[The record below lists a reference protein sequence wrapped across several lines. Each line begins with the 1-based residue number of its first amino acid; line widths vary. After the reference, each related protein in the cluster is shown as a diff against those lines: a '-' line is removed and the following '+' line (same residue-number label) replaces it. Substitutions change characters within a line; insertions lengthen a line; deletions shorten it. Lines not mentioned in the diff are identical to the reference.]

1 MPRCIVCNGY
11 YNPDDPASGTRCQRC
26 QSENANW
33 IRWQENEPVE
43 EGGLHGLLFFT
54 EQYFHLPFLVIFT
67 SLAFGLMATAGIW
80 RVIRLPICLF
90 AITTTTLVNLLIVY
104 GVYQGRHK
112 ARERE
117 LLRQFRATLR
127 KKGPWVWLS
136 SQLQTLLIPVMVV
149 GLILLLTYALMRSDL
164 LRALVRWLVFE
175 PTQASLTAE
184 QAARLSD
191 LKERAEQ
198 ALPVIAMAAY
208 ITGSLTLTYFSSV
221 LVAQQYTGRMGK
233 ALPDPI
239 FLQGD
244 LLMQVVQREVE
255 KQLCQPG
262 RPPSNS
268 RESPQPWYDL
278 GQESMQD
285 VRRWRWETLER
296 TPAGGIK
303 VIARAECG
311 DSRVEESIT
320 GHRTRHPEFMDYIVE
335 ADPWGHI
342 IRVTQG
348 ERRSQ
353 Y

>member
-1 MPRCIVCNGY
+1 MPRCIVCREYFDLGTVC
-11 YNPDDPASGTRCQRC
+11 TRCQ
-26 QSENANW
+26 SDNARW
-33 IRWQENEPVE
+33 IAWQKNEPVE
-43 EGGLHGLLFFT
+43 QGGLRGLFLFT
-54 EQYFHLPFLVIFT
+54 EQYFHLPLLVIFT
-67 SLAFGLMATAGIW
+67 SLALGLMATAGIW

-90 AITTTTLVNLLIVY
+90 AITATTLVNLLIVY
-104 GVYQGRHK
+104 GVYQGRHR

-117 LLRQFRATLR
+117 LLGQFRATLR

-136 SQLQTLLIPVMVV
+136 SQLQTLLIPVIVV
-149 GLILLLTYALMRSDL
+149 GLILLLTYALMQSEL
-164 LRALVRWLVFE
+164 LQALVRWLLFE
-175 PTQASLTAE
+175 PTQAPLTAK

-198 ALPVIAMAAY
+198 ALPVVTLVAY
-208 ITGSLTLTYFSSV
+208 ITGSIALTYFSSV
-221 LVAQQYTGRMGK
+221 LVAQQYTGRMNE

-244 LLMQVVQREVE
+244 LLMQVVHSEVE

-262 RPPSNS
+262 RSPSNN
-268 RESPQPWYDL
+268 REPLQPWRNL
-278 GQESMQD
+278 EQESMKD
-285 VRRWRWETLER
+285 IRRWNWETLER

-303 VIARAECG
+303 VIARAECA

-320 GHRTRHPEFMDYIVE
+320 GHRTKYPEFIEYSVE
-335 ADPWGHI
+335 ADPWGHV
-342 IRVTQG
+342 IRITQG

>member
-11 YNPDDPASGTRCQRC
+11 YNPDDPALGTRCQRC

-33 IRWQENEPVE
+33 IQWQEDEPVE
-43 EGGLHGLLFFT
+43 EGGLRGLLFFT

-104 GVYQGRHK
+104 AVYQGRHK

-117 LLRQFRATLR
+117 LLAQFRATLR
-127 KKGPWVWLS
+127 KKGSWVWLS
-136 SQLQTLLIPVMVV
+136 SQLQTLLIPVLVV

-164 LRALVRWLVFE
+164 LRALVRWLIFE
-175 PTQASLTAE
+175 PTQAPLTAE

-221 LVAQQYTGRMGK
+221 LVAQQYTGRMK
-233 ALPDPI
+233 EALPDPI

-255 KQLCQPG
+255 KQLCRPG

-268 RESPQPWYDL
+268 REPAQSEST
-278 GQESMQD
+278 QESIRD
-285 VRRWRWETLER
+285 IDSWSWETLER

-303 VIARAECG
+303 VIARAECA

-320 GHRTRHPEFMDYIVE
+320 GHRTRHPEFIDYVVE
-335 ADPWGHI
+335 ADAWGRI
-342 IRVTQG
+342 ISITQG